1 MLRSSKWLALFLAF
15 GLLFGPSLAW
25 SEPPQSSGSVTLS
38 PAEYAQILSA
48 METADKSLSQ
58 SNDLI
63 AKQDKALKMQ
73 SILCGGLVLAL
84 ALEGVG
90 LIIVAVHH

>member
-1 MLRSSKWLALFLAF
+1 
-15 GLLFGPSLAW
+15 
-25 SEPPQSSGSVTLS
+25 
-38 PAEYAQILSA
+38 